1 MLAHKRVLFLGHG
14 QPANNVA
21 RMVLAACAMAS
32 GCGQVLRGVTES
44 AFPYANLASLDILE
58 EFTGYVAGV
67 ANPRFEELHHTWDVL
82 CNLETGKVTVS
93 KDLRSTLGGGG
104 GKKRESDVSLG
115 GSIVQVDG
123 ESAPNTPAVKM
134 SSASRPDC
142 TDNQFMDEVSGFV
155 LLLIRQLRPSDGS
168 PDGADNQV
176 LSAMSQFQGEANIR
190 LRFTEYIKRFTSLAS
205 YQEYSHTGRT
215 KIGFPPTTFRN
226 GQLGMGTVF
235 VDDAARQREMKS
247 NGHKID
253 AWRKTDSYKLYV
265 KVNLLSPFSWSLIVS
280 LKVEIEQED
289 QSREEELS
297 VRKGEKELMSRT
309 GRRN

>member
-32 GCGQVLRGVTES
+32 GCGQVLRGTTES

-58 EFTGYVAGV
+58 EFGGYVAGV

-82 CNLETGKVTVS
+82 CDLNTGRVIVS
-93 KDLRSTLGGGG
+93 KDLKSAGLGVGG
-104 GKKRESDVSLG
+104 GKKRESDASLG
-115 GSIVQVDG
+115 GSIIQVDG
-123 ESAPNTPAVKM
+123 DSAPNTPAVKM
-134 SSASRPDC
+134 SSASRADC
-142 TDNQFMDEVSGFV
+142 TDNQFMEEVS
-155 LLLIRQLRPSDGS
+155 LLSPLDVPFLYPSILLHACFSPPRPLPLLKRVTDK
-168 PDGADNQV
+168 QV
-176 LSAMSQFQGEANIR
+176 LSAMSQFQGEASIR

-226 GQLGMGTVF
+226 GQLGTGTVF
-235 VDDAARQREMKS
+235 ADDMARQREMRS

-253 AWRKTDSYKLYV
+253 AWRKTDTYKLYV
-265 KVNLLSPFSWSLIVS
+265 KVSLLSPFCLVATQ
-280 LKVEIEQED
+280 K
-289 QSREEELS
+289 
-297 VRKGEKELMSRT
+297 KE
-309 GRRN
+309 RRADV

>member
-32 GCGQVLRGVTES
+32 GCGQVLRGTTES

-58 EFTGYVAGV
+58 EFGGYVAGV

-82 CNLETGKVTVS
+82 CDLNTGRVIVS
-93 KDLRSTLGGGG
+93 KDLKSAGLGVGG
-104 GKKRESDVSLG
+104 GKKRESDASLG

-123 ESAPNTPAVKM
+123 DSAPNTPAVKM

-142 TDNQFMDEVSGFV
+142 TDNQFMEEVSLPFPLHV
-155 LLLIRQLRPSDGS
+155 PSLYASFLPLLLLLLLKRVSDK
-168 PDGADNQV
+168 QV

-226 GQLGMGTVF
+226 GQLGTGTVF
-235 VDDAARQREMKS
+235 ADDMARQREMRS

-265 KVNLLSPFSWSLIVS
+265 KVSFYYFV
-280 LKVEIEQED
+280 
-289 QSREEELS
+289 
-297 VRKGEKELMSRT
+297 M
-309 GRRN
+309 

>member
-1 MLAHKRVLFLGHG
+1 
-14 QPANNVA
+14 
-21 RMVLAACAMAS
+21 MVLAACAMAS
-32 GCGQVLRGVTES
+32 GCGQILRGTSES

-58 EFTGYVAGV
+58 EFSGYVAGV

-82 CNLETGKVTVS
+82 CDLNTGRVIVS
-93 KDLRSTLGGGG
+93 KDLKSGVMAIGIGG
-104 GKKRESDVSLG
+104 GKKRESDASLG

-134 SSASRPDC
+134 SSTSRPDC
-142 TDNQFMDEVSGFV
+142 TDNQFMEEVSLISSSPPLLPFSSSPSV
-155 LLLIRQLRPSDGS
+155 LSSALLLLLLFPLLLQIHLVNPTD
-168 PDGADNQV
+168 ANNQV

-215 KIGFPPTTFRN
+215 KIGFPPTMFRN
-226 GQLGMGTVF
+226 GQLGTGTVF
-235 VDDAARQREMKS
+235 SDDAARQREMRS

-265 KVNLLSPFSWSLIVS
+265 KVSPI
-280 LKVEIEQED
+280 
-289 QSREEELS
+289 SRFAI
-297 VRKGEKELMSRT
+297 
-309 GRRN
+309 